1 MKKSLF
7 RRFFRRNASK
17 RQPDKP
23 VATPADLQKKLAN
36 YQRVEGPAIFTPAA
50 VYFVNE
56 VDEGEPLPTNKEAI
70 EESNTRQVQLEHQDS

>member
-1 MKKSLF
+1 MKKSIF
-7 RRFFRRNASK
+7 SRFLRKKASK

-23 VATPADLQKKLAN
+23 VATPADLQKKLAS

-56 VDEGEPLPTNKEAI
+56 VDE
-70 EESNTRQVQLEHQDS
+70 EESRLSAKDPKEFSHRNENQTEHQDS

>member
-7 RRFFRRNASK
+7 SRFLRRKASK

-23 VATPADLQKKLAN
+23 VATPADLQRKLAN

-56 VDEGEPLPTNKEAI
+56 VDQGEPLLADQERI
-70 EESNTRQVQLEHQDS
+70 DEGNTGKGLLEHQDS